1 MDGWLCSFPLGAVLR
16 MVEGSPPHESGGLML
31 SMEPCNRRKPVDTLK
46 EAWKIGIWRGLML
59 ETSYIS
65 TLAIHKMSACL
76 SAEMETK

>member
-1 MDGWLCSFPLGAVLR
+1 
-16 MVEGSPPHESGGLML
+16 ML